1 MERRTQC
8 ISKLVLVGVLLA
20 SMLVGMRE
28 TTALEVGEKAPDFLL
43 PSTMGGMTSLSMFQ
57 GKKLVLLEFYGAD
70 FAPTERIPTFP
81 VKLAAEP
88 GVKWPYVSTGS
99 SDPPCRMT
107 ATAIRP
113 LHWLD
118 TKRYSAPSSAG

>member
-70 FAPTERIPTFP
+70 FSPT
-81 VKLAAEP
+81 
-88 GVKWPYVSTGS
+88 
-99 SDPPCRMT
+99 
-107 ATAIRP
+107 
-113 LHWLD
+113 
-118 TKRYSAPSSAG
+118 